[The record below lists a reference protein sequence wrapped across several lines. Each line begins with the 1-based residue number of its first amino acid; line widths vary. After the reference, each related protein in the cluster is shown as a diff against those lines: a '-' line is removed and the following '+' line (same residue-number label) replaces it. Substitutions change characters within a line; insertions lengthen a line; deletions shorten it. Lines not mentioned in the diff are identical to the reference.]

1 MNATLSSP
9 DTKTGAGGTG
19 GGGAVSVVLAGVGGQ
34 GILLASEIVARA
46 AMAADFDVKTNEV
59 HGMAQRGGSV
69 IAQIRFAPRALG
81 GGGVHSPLV
90 PEGTAVVLGALEQIE
105 ALRFA
110 HYLSPTG
117 TAVVSNQAI
126 VPITATSGQGVYPP
140 DVPAR
145 LAAVFPKLV
154 HVDALVLAQQAGT
167 VKAANVVLLGAIS
180 RCLELP
186 LAAWHGALQ
195 AAVPAKHYQTNLRAF
210 ELGRNCR

>member
-1 MNATLSSP
+1 MNATLNSP
-9 DTKTGAGGTG
+9 AATG
-19 GGGAVSVVLAGVGGQ
+19 GKLDTVSVVLAGVGGQ

-46 AMAADFDVKTNEV
+46 ALRAGCDVKTNEV

-69 IAQIRFAPRALG
+69 IAQIRFAPLAV
-81 GGGVHSPLV
+81 GVHSPLV
-90 PEGTAVVLGALEQIE
+90 PEGTAAVLGALEQIE

-126 VPITATSGQGVYPP
+126 VPITATSGQAVYPA
-140 DVPAR
+140 DVRAR
-145 LAAVFPKLV
+145 LAVVFPRLV
-154 HVDALVLAQQAGT
+154 HVDALALAQQAGT

-186 LAAWHGALQ
+186 LDAWLGALQ
-195 AAVPAKHYQTNLRAF
+195 TAVPPQHYQTNLRAF
-210 ELGRNCR
+210 ELGRNCS